1 MKAAVLKA
9 PGVLEVEEVPE
20 PQPGPD
26 DIKVKIA
33 YCGLCG
39 TDPESLAGHF
49 PPFREPYILGHESS
63 GTIAELGSN
72 VQGYQVGQKVAC
84 NFRSFCGGCY
94 YCRNKMEHYCEN
106 AGHASGGMAEYAIYH
121 KTAVYA
127 LPDDI
132 SLEMGALL
140 EPVSVVV
147 HGIDRANIR
156 PGNSVAIHGAGPIGL
171 LFLQMAIRAGAAK
184 TLVSE
189 PVARKRQLAKD
200 LGADVV
206 VDPLKENVEEAGKK
220 LTDSRGFDTVI
231 EATGKTEVAKQA
243 VNMAARCGTVLWAAV
258 YRAGVEIGI
267 SPFHI
272 MVNEISIHA
281 NFVSPYTFP
290 RALALLPKLQLKPLI
305 TDIVPLQDI
314 KKAFA
319 MHEEGKSVKILI
331 KP

>member
-26 DIKVKIA
+26 EIKVKIA

-39 TDPESLAGHF
+39 TDPESMAGRF

-63 GTIAELGSN
+63 GTIAEMGSN
-72 VQGYQVGQKVAC
+72 VRGYRLGQKVAC

-106 AGHASGGMAEYAIYH
+106 AGHASGGMAEYAVYH
-121 KTAVYA
+121 NTSVYA

-132 SLEMGALL
+132 SLETGALL
-140 EPVSVVV
+140 EPVSVTV
-147 HGIDRANIR
+147 HGIDRANVY
-156 PGNSVAIHGAGPIGL
+156 PGSSVAISGAGTIGL
-171 LFLQMAIRAGAAK
+171 LFLQLAIRAGAAK

-189 PVARKRQLAKD
+189 PVAGKRQLAKE

-206 VDPLKENVEEAGKK
+206 VDPLKENVQEAGKK

-231 EATGKTEVAKQA
+231 EASGKTEVARQA
-243 VNMAARCGTVLWAAV
+243 VSMAARCGTVLWAAV
-258 YRAGVEIGI
+258 YRAGEEMSI
-267 SPFHI
+267 SPFQI

-305 TDIVPLQDI
+305 TDIVPLADVNR
-314 KKAFA
+314 AFKI
-319 MHEEGKSVKILI
+319 HEEGKAIKILI

>member
-9 PGVLEVEEVPE
+9 PGILEVEEVPE

-26 DIKVKIA
+26 EIKVKIA

-49 PPFREPYILGHESS
+49 PPFTEPYILGHESS

-72 VQGYQVGQKVAC
+72 VAGYQVGQKVAC

-106 AGHASGGMAEYAIYH
+106 ASHASGGMAEYAVYN
-121 KTAVYA
+121 KNSVYA
-127 LPDDI
+127 LPDNV

-147 HGIDRANIR
+147 NGIDKANVH
-156 PGNSVAIHGAGPIGL
+156 PGGSVAIFGAGPIGL
-171 LFLQMAIRAGAAK
+171 LMLQLAIRSGAVK

-189 PVARKRQLAKD
+189 PVAEKRKLAKE

-206 VDPLKENVEEAGKK
+206 VDPLKESVEEAGKK
-220 LTDSRGFDTVI
+220 FTDSRGFDTVI
-231 EATGKTEVAKQA
+231 EATGNLECARQA
-243 VNMAARCGTVLWAAV
+243 IFMAAKCGTVLWAAV
-258 YRAGVEIGI
+258 YRAEQEIGI
-267 SPFHI
+267 QPFHI
-272 MVNEISIHA
+272 FRNELKIHGT
-281 NFVSPYTFP
+281 FVSPYTFP
-290 RALALLPKLQLKPLI
+290 RALELLPTLQLKPLV
-305 TDIVPLQDI
+305 TDIIPLKDV
-314 KKAFA
+314 KKAFKL
-319 MHEEGKSVKILI
+319 HEGGKPVKILI
-331 KP
+331 QP